1 MYISDYS
8 CLPKM
13 NGTRKQRAGEQGI
26 KGWQRTVPSGIFN
39 SEWMSTYHTQSCTDD
54 FIIAVYSSPN
64 SRESV
69 TKQLVRV
76 SNHLTRLLQ
85 RSHA

>member
-26 KGWQRTVPSGIFN
+26 KGIFICKIP
-39 SEWMSTYHTQSCTDD
+39 TLTKD
-54 FIIAVYSSPN
+54 SSFGYI
-64 SRESV
+64 
-69 TKQLVRV
+69 QFRV
-76 SNHLTRLLQ
+76 DAYLPYTELYR
-85 RSHA
+85 